1 MKKSLL
7 FISTLIFSISSF
19 SQILI
24 TDPDLDQA
32 NPMDCASASLP
43 NFFDSGNPGNYSAN
57 ENETIVLCPDYAA
70 NTSKLSLTFGI
81 NSGLLFDVDGSD
93 TVFVYDGPSAAA
105 PLLGA
110 HNSVTDPNGFN
121 HVASFI
127 NNPTGC
133 LTVQFVSDGSNEGT
147 GWEASLACVQPAQP
161 IEGHMSGYLNGVNI
175 INPADTG
182 YADLCFGDSILFVAQ
197 PSFPYSSDVTGLGYS
212 QNSNNV
218 TYEWEFSDGTVANTD
233 SVWFTPPA
241 RQGYIVSLKIT
252 DQFPQSNT
260 ITSKVRV
267 STIPSFSGVTIGRDS
282 ICLNDT
288 TIIVGAV
295 TNTDTSGVDPT
306 TSSFQLGGT
315 VAGQVYL
322 PDGSG
327 LNHSD
332 TINITGFVPGSN
344 VTSITDL
351 EQLCLN
357 MEHSFLGDLEMTL
370 TCPNGTT
377 INIFNGYNGTGAGQL
392 IPAGF
397 GGSSTYLGH
406 PIDDASGP
414 PGMGEEYCWSST
426 LATFGDFPT
435 EFGANNFIALTNP
448 PSPSAGN
455 SMNWN
460 GIYLPEQSFTNL
472 IGCPLNGD
480 WSITIRDN
488 QGIDDGYIFEWS
500 ILFDPLLNPNNETY
514 VPTIVSG
521 NWLTAATIVN
531 AATLNNPDTFAI
543 VSSTTPGTLDYTFQ
557 VTDNFGCTYDTIAQV
572 EFLGLPTVPNDTGIC
587 DTSYQIQGVTSLAGG
602 YWHTPTGGP
611 GTITFNPGDSVM
623 NPLVSTSSNGIYN
636 FTFTDIQCN
645 LTDSFKINFI
655 AVPEVQN
662 DVSVCSSEYQIAGTS
677 SYSGGSWTYT
687 GPGTVTFSPND
698 TVENPSVSV
707 DVQGLYTFTFTDNEC
722 GLTNSFNANFI
733 PTPVIPNDITICNDG
748 YQMQNSSSYS
758 GGIWSGT
765 GPGTVTFT
773 PSNTAANPLF
783 SVNQRGRY
791 TITFTDNECQTDTSF
806 EFYYPL
812 LVSASLE
819 DKEFCAG
826 DTATLFANSNVPEAT
841 YVWSTGEST
850 PSIVIALAD
859 QYNVEV
865 TGLCNTASDTATVT
879 TIDCNIDAQNVIT
892 PNGDG
897 KNDYLVFEGIEHFP
911 GSKLEVFNRW
921 GKRIYVNENYN
932 NDWSPT
938 DVSEGTYF
946 YVFTPGGKFEAEI
959 LPVSFTI
966 LK

>member
-1 MKKSLL
+1 MRKLLL
-7 FISTLIFSISSF
+7 FISILIYSLSSF

-81 NSGLLFDVDGSD
+81 NSGLVFNVDGSD
-93 TVFVYDGPSAAA
+93 TVFVYDGPSTAE

-121 HVASFI
+121 HVASFV
-127 NNPTGC
+127 NNPSGC
-133 LTVQFVSDGSNEGT
+133 LTVQFKSDANAISVAS
-147 GWEASLACVQPAQP
+147 GWEASVACVQPAQP

-182 YADLCFGDSILFVAQ
+182 YADVCFGDSILFVAQ

-218 TYEWEFSDGTVANTD
+218 TYEWEFSDGTVASTD

-327 LNHSD
+327 VSYHD
-332 TINITGFVPGSN
+332 TLVISGFLPGAT
-344 VTSITDL
+344 VTSITDV

-357 MEHSFLGDLEMTL
+357 MEHSYLGDLEMQL
-370 TCPNGTT
+370 TCPNGST
-377 INIFNGYNGTGAGQL
+377 ITIFNANTGG
-392 IPAGF
+392 IITGGF
-397 GGSSTYLGH
+397 GGGSTYLGH
-406 PIDDASGP
+406 PLDDASGP

-426 LATFGDFPT
+426 LATYGDFPT
-435 EFGANNFIALTNP
+435 EFAANNFVALTNP

-460 GIYLPEQSFTNL
+460 GIYLPEQSFTGLN
-472 IGCPLNGD
+472 GCPLNGD
-480 WSITIRDN
+480 WSITVRDN
-488 QGIDDGYIFEWS
+488 LGTDDGYIFEWS

-514 VPTIVSG
+514 VPSIVSG

-543 VSSTTPGTLDYTFQ
+543 VTSTTAGTHDYTFQ
-557 VTDNFGCTYDTIAQV
+557 VTDNFGCVYDTIVQV

-587 DTSYQIQGVTSLAGG
+587 DTSFQIQGVTSLAGG
-602 YWHTPTGGP
+602 YWHLPTGP

-623 NPLVSTSSNGIYN
+623 NPLVSTGTNGIYN
-636 FTFTDIQCN
+636 LTFTDIQCN

-655 AVPEVQN
+655 SIPEVQP
-662 DVSVCSSEYQIAGTS
+662 DTSICSSEYQIVGTS

-687 GPGTVTFSPND
+687 GPGTATFSPSD
-698 TVENPSVSV
+698 TVENPSVTV
-707 DVQGLYTFTFTDNEC
+707 DTQGNYTFTFVDNEC
-722 GLTNSFNANFI
+722 GLTNSFDVHFV
-733 PTPVIPNDITICNDG
+733 PQPVIPSDITSCVDE
-748 YQMQNSSSYS
+748 YQMQGSTSVS
-758 GGIWSGT
+758 GGVWSGT
-765 GPGTVTFT
+765 GPGTVTFL
-773 PSNTAANPLF
+773 PSTTNPNPYF
-783 SVNQRGRY
+783 SLSERGRY
-791 TITFTDNECQTDTSF
+791 TITFTDNECQKDTSF
-806 EFYYPL
+806 EYYYPL

-819 DKEFCAG
+819 DKEFCLG
-826 DTATLFANSNVPEAT
+826 DTASLFANSAVPEAT

-850 PSIVIALAD
+850 PSIVVLRD
-859 QYNVEV
+859 GNYSVVVN
-865 TGLCNTASDTATVT
+865 GLCNKASDTAAVT
-879 TIDCNIDAQNVIT
+879 TINCNIDAQNVIT

-897 KNDYLVFEGIEHFP
+897 MNDFLIFEGIEHFP
-911 GSKLEVFNRW
+911 NSKLEVFNRW
-921 GKRIYVNENYN
+921 GKKIYENENYK

-938 DVSEGTYF
+938 DVSEGTYY
-946 YVFTPGGKFEAEI
+946 YVFTPGGKLQAEI